1 MARAF
6 RLMTVAA
13 FAGVWPQLALAQVQ
27 PSVPVQPTIPGMT
40 AQVTDVADAADP
52 GNVIDFNAQVGFS
65 RTQRNARI
73 TRENVVNGRQ
83 QFANELSYSQV
94 QNQLDIKAQL
104 SLYHD
109 LELNF
114 YMPYIFNQDASW
126 GYASGVSTA
135 NSSITTDPTT
145 GGPLFA
151 VPYHSYKRG
160 LDHADFGIAWSPFN
174 DTRDDTKPTWTL
186 RLTYGAPLGA
196 AYKPVRDANNPS
208 NDAQLANS
216 AANGRNASQP
226 AGLSDRTHQIKM
238 ETDLSKRMGYLE
250 PYVTVKLM
258 VPIVDGSGIKNLQ
271 PPITGGLSSGFEIVP
286 WENVKER
293 QRLSL
298 DFRGSFTY
306 IGPGRYYT
314 EVTDPLRQITFME
327 NYANF
332 TGGFHLLL
340 QAVEYVRFTAGVT
353 FGYDT
358 SHILTN
364 ENVGN
369 DVNGDGVVDL
379 NDPKERN
386 PLYNSSV
393 DAIGHRLRVEAST
406 VFNFYVTLAI
416 TL

>member
-1 MARAF
+1 MARASRF
-6 RLMTVAA
+6 LAVAA
-13 FAGVWPQLALAQVQ
+13 CAAVWPHLVFAEVQ
-27 PSVPVQPTIPGMT
+27 PSVGVQPTLPGMT
-40 AQVTDVADAADP
+40 AQVTDVADAADV
-52 GNVIDFNAQVGFS
+52 GNAFDFNAQVGFS

-94 QNQLDIKAQL
+94 QNQLDIKAQI

-114 YMPYIFNQDASW
+114 YMPYIFNQDSSW
-126 GYASGVSTA
+126 GYASGVSSA
-135 NSSITTDPTT
+135 NSTVTTDPVT
-145 GGPLFA
+145 GGPLFD
-151 VPYHSYKRG
+151 VPYRTYKHG
-160 LDHADFGIAWSPFN
+160 LDHMDIGIAWSPFN

-186 RLTYGAPLGA
+186 RLTYGAPIGA
-196 AYKPVRDANNPS
+196 AYKPVKDASNPTH
-208 NDAQLANS
+208 DAQLATA
-216 AANGRNASQP
+216 AANGRSSSQP
-226 AGLSDRTHQIKM
+226 AGLSDRTHQIKI
-238 ETDLSKRMGYLE
+238 ETDLSKRFGYLE
-250 PYVTVKLM
+250 PYVAVKLT
-258 VPIVDGSGIKNLQ
+258 VPIVDGSGLANLA
-271 PPITGGLSSGFEIVP
+271 PPITGNVSSGFEIVP

-298 DFRGSFTY
+298 DFRGSFSY

-314 EVTDPLRQITFME
+314 EITDPLRQITSME

-340 QAVEYVRFTAGVT
+340 QAVEYVRFSAGVT

-358 SHILTN
+358 AHLLTN

-386 PLYNSSV
+386 PLYNASV
-393 DAIGHRLRVEAST
+393 DAVGHRIRVEAST
-406 VFNFYVTLAI
+406 VFNFYVALAI